1 LTPVKVFKSC
11 FSHIVSVEIKIINRR
26 KSMIREIINIDE
38 EKCTGCELCIPNCP
52 EGAIQIIDGKARLIS
67 DLFCDGLGACIGHCP
82 EDAIT
87 IEKREAEPYEEKKVI
102 ENIIKQ
108 GNNVVKAHLLHLKD
122 HGEEGYLKEAYQVLE
137 EKGIEISLKESHHQV
152 HSGCPGSRAMDF
164 SSPEESV
171 DTSGEKRPSEL
182 THWPVQLHLIPPM
195 APHFQGKDI
204 LLSADCVAYSL
215 GDFHRDYLKGKALMI
230 ACPKLDSGQEVY
242 VDKLT
247 ALIDNADIK
256 SLTIMTME
264 VPCCTGLV
272 SLVEEAASKA
282 SREVPI
288 KWIVVSVRGEILRE
302 ESINTETFV

>member
-1 LTPVKVFKSC
+1 MK
-11 FSHIVSVEIKIINRR
+11 
-26 KSMIREIINIDE
+26 REIINIDE

-87 IEKREAEPYEEKKVI
+87 IEKREAEPYEEKKVM

-122 HGEEGYLKEAYQVLE
+122 HGEEGYLKEAFQVLA
-137 EKGIEISLKESHHQV
+137 EKGIEISLEESQHQAS
-152 HSGCPGSRAMDF
+152 SGCPGSKAMDF
-164 SSPEESV
+164 SSSEERV

-182 THWPVQLHLIPPM
+182 THWPVQLHLVGPM
-195 APHFQGKDI
+195 APHFLRKDI

-215 GDFHRDYLKGKALMI
+215 GDFHRDHLKGKALMI

-256 SLTIMTME
+256 SLTVMTME

-272 SLVEEAASKA
+272 SLAEEAASKA

-288 KWIVVSVRGEILRE
+288 KWIVVSVRGEVIRE
-302 ESINTETFV
+302 ESINAEKFV